1 MIDFELLR
9 KNQQDVKKHI
19 YKKDPA
25 YDFDLLCDLDKEVR
39 RLKSDL
45 EELRKQK
52 NDLAKAGQQGVT
64 AQLRE
69 QSVALGKH
77 IKIKEAELEAIETRF
92 QEHALSCPNI
102 PFEDVPVGG
111 KEKNQVVK
119 MIGSKKEFSF
129 PVKNHVELAT
139 QLGWIDFEVGARISG
154 AGFPFYQGDGVRL
167 LYSLTMFMLKNN
179 IKHGFEPM
187 LPSALVN
194 ERSLE
199 VSGNFPK
206 FKEQV
211 YGVPGDALFLTPTS
225 EVNLANRYREHIFNK
240 QDLPVRMTAWTNCF
254 RREAGSYG
262 ATERGLIRIHQ
273 FDKVELVTI
282 CQPEHSPAEL
292 DRMVACAEDILKQ
305 LDLHYRISLLA
316 AEDCSFQSAKTFDIE
331 VWLPGQKEYYE
342 VSSASNCTDF
352 QARRGL
358 IRYREK
364 EGEKTK
370 LVHTL
375 NASSLALPR
384 LIVAIMETYQQADG
398 SIVIPDVLKREGL
411 FG

>member
-1 MIDFELLR
+1 MIDLELLR

-64 AQLRE
+64 VQLRE

-119 MIGSKKEFSF
+119 MVGSKKEFSF

-211 YGVPGDALFLTPTS
+211 YAVPGDGLFLTPTS

>member
-1 MIDFELLR
+1 MIDLELLR
-9 KNQQDVKKHI
+9 KNQQDVKNYI

-64 AQLRE
+64 VELRE

-77 IKIKEAELEAIETRF
+77 IKIKEAELQVIETRF
-92 QEHALSCPNI
+92 QEHVLSCPNI
-102 PFEDVPVGG
+102 PFEEVPVGG
-111 KEKNQVVK
+111 KEKNKVVK
-119 MIGSKKEFSF
+119 IVGSKKEFSF
-129 PVKNHVELAT
+129 AVKNHVELAT
-139 QLGWIDFEVGARISG
+139 QLGWIDFEVGSRISG

-167 LYSLTMFMLKNN
+167 LYSLALFMLKNN
-179 IKHGFEPM
+179 MKHGFEPM

-211 YGVPGDALFLTPTS
+211 YAVPGDGLFLTPTS

-240 QDLPVRMTAWTNCF
+240 QDLPIRMTAWTNCF

-375 NASSLALPR
+375 NASSLAFPR
-384 LIVAIMETYQQADG
+384 LIVAIMETYQQPDG
-398 SIVIPDVLKREGL
+398 SIMIPDVLKREGL